1 VQRRRFVGLSAAL
14 CLGTA
19 PSAFAAQPQLS
30 LDGDISAGVPV
41 VLDREELLELPQ
53 VTFETTTIWTEGLH
67 EFSGPS
73 LSSVLTAFEA
83 GPGDLTLSAL
93 DSYHATLRRSMVGAL
108 SPIIAL
114 RLDGQRLERRNKGP
128 FWLMFPFDSHE
139 KFQTAEYFAVSVW
152 HLTQITVQN

>member
-1 VQRRRFVGLSAAL
+1 MQRRRFVGLSAAL
-14 CLGTA
+14 CLGSA
-19 PSAFAAQPQLS
+19 PLAFAAQPRLC

-41 VLDREELLELPQ
+41 VRDMEELLEFPQ
-53 VTFETTTIWTEGLH
+53 VSFETTTIWTEGLH

-73 LSSVLTAFEA
+73 LSSVLAAFEA

-93 DSYHATLRRSMVGAL
+93 DRYSATLRRSMVDVL

-114 RLDGQRLERRNKGP
+114 RLDGQRIERRNKGP

-152 HLTQITVQN
+152 HLTQIKVQN